1 MHAQPHR
8 GAGRNRLR
16 AHFRLLN
23 SPTRP
28 ITQSSTRP
36 HSIRWGLERVLVP
49 PSTPH
54 NETDPPMRLNDMK
67 LGARLGLGFGVV
79 LLLAALIALVGWLR
93 LADTLGGIGRSH
105 DAMARATTAQRWES
119 LTLLNVNRTLAIAK
133 SDGHPEVKAHFAPMI
148 KETSAE
154 ISQLQ
159 KSLETAIAS
168 DKERAQFQDI
178 ADKRKVYVGSR
189 DAIFGLLE
197 IDDPGAKEA
206 LNDQLMPAA
215 GRYLDAIHAF
225 QLHQRELADL
235 VEQDTTERAEQ
246 ARIILMLLGAVCL
259 IIGASF
265 AWLITRSV
273 TRPLHHAAEVTRIMA
288 SGDLSRTLDLSGRDE
303 VATLVASLNDMQGAL
318 RGIVHD
324 IRVSTDSIATASS
337 EVAAGSMDLS
347 GRTEQAASSLEQ
359 TASSMEEISGT
370 IRHTADSAR
379 VATQLAQGAV
389 SAATQGGAVV
399 SQVMSTMQAITESS
413 KRIGDIIAVIDGI
426 AFQTNILALNAAVE
440 AARAGEQG
448 RGFAVVA
455 GEVRALAHRVAEA
468 AKEVRTLISA
478 SVEQV
483 SSGSALVQDAGASMN
498 AIVDSV
504 QRVNDIIDEISTAA
518 SQQSDGISQVNVAVT
533 QMDQMTQQNA
543 ALVEQSAAAAESLKD
558 QSSRL
563 TEVISVFRLPA

>member
-1 MHAQPHR
+1 
-8 GAGRNRLR
+8 
-16 AHFRLLN
+16 
-23 SPTRP
+23 
-28 ITQSSTRP
+28 
-36 HSIRWGLERVLVP
+36 
-49 PSTPH
+49 
-54 NETDPPMRLNDMK
+54 MRLNDMK
-67 LGARLGLGFGVV
+67 LGARLGLGFGLV

-93 LADTLGGIGRSH
+93 LADTLEGIRQSH
-105 DAMARATTAQRWES
+105 AAMERADTAQRWES
-119 LTLLNVNRTLAIAK
+119 MTLLNVNRTLSIAK
-133 SDGHPEVKAHFAPMI
+133 SEGHADVKAHFAPLI
-148 KETSAE
+148 KQTSAE
-154 ISQLQ
+154 ISLLQ
-159 KSLETAIAS
+159 KSLEEAISS
-168 DKERAQFQDI
+168 DKERTQFQDI
-178 ADKRKVYVGSR
+178 ADKRKAYVGSR

-197 IDDPGAKEA
+197 IEDPGAKAA

-215 GRYLDAIHAF
+215 QRYIESINVF
-225 QLHQRELADL
+225 QQHQRELAEAL
-235 VEQDTTERAEQ
+235 EQGNADRAEQ
-246 ARIILMLLGAVCL
+246 ARGILLALAFVCL
-259 IIGASF
+259 VIGAAC

-273 TRPLHHAAEVTRIMA
+273 TRPLHQAAEVTRVIA
-288 SGDLSRTLDLSGRDE
+288 SGDLSRSLDLSGRDE
-303 VATLVASLNDMQGAL
+303 VAALISNLDDMQGAL
-318 RGIVHD
+318 RRIVSE
-324 IRVSTDSIATASS
+324 IRVSTDSIAIASN

-370 IRHTADSAR
+370 IKHTADSAR
-379 VATQLAQGAV
+379 AATQLAQGAV
-389 SAATQGGAVV
+389 SAATQGGSVV
-399 SQVMSTMQAITESS
+399 SEVMMTMQGITESS

-483 SSGSALVQDAGASMN
+483 SSGSTLVQNAGESMS

-518 SQQSDGISQVNVAVT
+518 SQQSDGITQVNAAVT

-563 TEVISVFRLPA
+563 AQVIAVFRLPA